1 MKTLS
6 LILALTLSGCATT
19 QTPVINSAHALLAVR
34 DEYKATGE
42 AMFRGCSTGKIP
54 SNVCLSW
61 AKFTDRFVPA
71 YELAVTAWGVGAGAA
86 GSAGP
91 DWPSLVVELGAFTA
105 SLVALAFAPPP
116 EVSP

>member
-6 LILALTLSGCATT
+6 LILALPLVSCATS

-61 AKFTDRFVPA
+61 AKFTDKFVPA
-71 YELAVTAWGVGAGAA
+71 YELAVTAWGVGAGA
-86 GSAGP
+86 